1 MSLAHQPP
9 RHVGAHPSEP
19 YHSEL
24 HGFRCSFSGFATA
37 GERRRK
43 NVRDIPMSVARLLV
57 FVVLMLVVL
66 GGINAQ
72 VFRWA
77 RNAFGLGP
85 RPRLALK
92 VFLGVSLMT
101 MVLGRLAG
109 RLWPGAFTSGAI
121 AVASTAQLAVVIS
134 GLLLSL
140 ADLVR
145 LVWQLPG
152 RLLARFAGRRVAP
165 RIDAPRIDPPPPVTR
180 PEAAPVELPRR
191 TFLTQA
197 AAGSA
202 FLIGSGSSLYGALR
216 GRYDY
221 SIEEVPLVIPGLSRA
236 FDGFSIAQLS
246 DIHIGVYVG
255 DAELAIAE
263 ELLRKAKPDLI
274 VLTGDLLD
282 NDARLAAR
290 LGRFVRRLT
299 PLARHGV
306 FAITGNHDYFAD
318 VDQVAAAVR
327 AGGARMLR
335 NDGVVV
341 GDAGAGF
348 ALLGV
353 DDVWARR
360 DGNGP
365 DLQRAVAGLPRVA
378 GRVAPARDLP
388 RVLLCHNPSFF
399 AEAAGQVA
407 LQLSGHT
414 HGGQVNLGIRPADF
428 LLPGG
433 WVAGRYDLSGSAL
446 YVNRGFGTVG
456 PPARVG
462 SPPEVTRLVLRA

>member
-1 MSLAHQPP
+1 
-9 RHVGAHPSEP
+9 
-19 YHSEL
+19 
-24 HGFRCSFSGFATA
+24 
-37 GERRRK
+37 
-43 NVRDIPMSVARLLV
+43 VARV
-57 FVVLMLVVL
+57 EP
-66 GGINAQ
+66 A
-72 VFRWA
+72 
-77 RNAFGLGP
+77 
-85 RPRLALK
+85 LA
-92 VFLGVSLMT
+92 
-101 MVLGRLAG
+101 
-109 RLWPGAFTSGAI
+109 
-121 AVASTAQLAVVIS
+121 
-134 GLLLSL
+134 
-140 ADLVR
+140 
-145 LVWQLPG
+145 
-152 RLLARFAGRRVAP
+152 
-165 RIDAPRIDPPPPVTR
+165 
-180 PEAAPVELPRR
+180 ELPRR
-191 TFLTQA
+191 TFLTRA

-202 FLIGSGSSLYGALR
+202 FLIGSGSSLYGALK

-221 SIEEVPLVIPGLSRA
+221 RLEEVPVVVPGLSRA
-236 FDGFSIAQLS
+236 FDGFTIAQLS
-246 DIHIGVYVG
+246 DVHIGMYVG

-263 ELLRKAKPDLI
+263 ELIRQAKADLI

-282 NDARLAAR
+282 NDPRLAPR

-306 FAITGNHDYFAD
+306 FAISGNHDYFAGVED
-318 VDQVAAAVR
+318 VAAAVR

-335 NDGVVV
+335 NDGVLV

-360 DGNGP
+360 EGNGP
-365 DLQRAVAGLPRVA
+365 DLLRAVARLPPIA
-378 GRVAPARDLP
+378 GRIAPARDLP

-433 WVAGRYDLSGSAL
+433 WVAGRYDLDGSAL

-456 PPARVG
+456 PPARLG

>member
-1 MSLAHQPP
+1 
-9 RHVGAHPSEP
+9 
-19 YHSEL
+19 
-24 HGFRCSFSGFATA
+24 
-37 GERRRK
+37 
-43 NVRDIPMSVARLLV
+43 MSVARVVV
-57 FVVLMLVVL
+57 FIVLMLAVL
-66 GGINAQ
+66 GGINLQ

-77 RNAFGLGP
+77 RNAF
-85 RPRLALK
+85 RLSVGQRRLLLA
-92 VFLGVSLMT
+92 FLLVSLVT

-109 RLWPGAFTSGAI
+109 KFWPGAFTSALI
-121 AVASTAQLAVVIS
+121 ATASTIQLAAVIS
-134 GLLLSL
+134 GVLLLL
-140 ADLVR
+140 ADAAR

-152 RLLARFAGRRVAP
+152 RLAARRSARVVAP
-165 RIDAPRIDPPPPVTR
+165 SPPLAPTASAV
-180 PEAAPVELPRR
+180 EVAPLEVAPLELPRR
-191 TFLTQA
+191 GFLTQA

-202 FLIGSGSSLYGALR
+202 FLIGSSSSLYGALK

-221 SIEEVPLVIPGLSRA
+221 SLEEVPFVVPGLSRGL
-236 FDGFSIAQLS
+236 DGFSIAQLS
-246 DIHIGVYVG
+246 DVHIGAYVG

-282 NDARLAAR
+282 NDPRLAAR

-299 PLARHGV
+299 PIARHGV
-306 FAITGNHDYFAD
+306 FAISGNHDYFAG
-318 VDQVAAAVR
+318 VDEVTAAVR
-327 AGGARMLR
+327 GAGARMLR
-335 NDGVVV
+335 NDAALV
-341 GDAGAGF
+341 GEATGGF

-365 DLQRAVAGLPRVA
+365 DLERAVHELPRVG
-378 GRVAPARDLP
+378 GRIAPARDLP

-399 AEAAGQVA
+399 AESAGQVA

-414 HGGQVNLGIRPADF
+414 HGGQVNLGIRPADY

-433 WVAGRYDLSGSAL
+433 WVAGRYDLNGSAL

-456 PPARVG
+456 PPARIG
-462 SPPEVTRLVLRA
+462 SRPEVTRIVLRG